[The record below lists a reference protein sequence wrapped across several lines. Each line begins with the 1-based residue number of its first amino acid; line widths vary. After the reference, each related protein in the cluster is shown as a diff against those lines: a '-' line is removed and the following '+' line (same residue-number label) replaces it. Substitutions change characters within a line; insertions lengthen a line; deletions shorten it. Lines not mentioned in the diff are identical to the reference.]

1 MELDHKEGWA
11 PKNLCFWTVVLEKTL
26 ESPWTTRRSSQAIVK
41 EISPKYSLEGLML
54 KLKLQNL
61 GHLMQR
67 ANALEKTLMLGK
79 VEGRRRRERQRARW
93 LDYITDSMDI
103 GLSKLRD
110 MIKDRKTGMLQ
121 CMGLQRVRHDWATEQ
136 QQQQVRETIQ
146 RTHYQIDGRPF
157 NTHHNSGS
165 QKTTK

>member
-1 MELDHKEGWA
+1 
-11 PKNLCFWTVVLEKTL
+11 
-26 ESPWTTRRSSQAIVK
+26 
-41 EISPKYSLEGLML
+41 ML

-110 MIKDRKTGMLQ
+110 MIKDRKTGVLQ
-121 CMGLQRVRHDWATEQ
+121 CMGLQRVRHD
-136 QQQQVRETIQ
+136 
-146 RTHYQIDGRPF
+146 
-157 NTHHNSGS
+157 
-165 QKTTK
+165 